1 VTALLVVAALRQ
13 GIARVGGGHKR
24 VEVGGII
31 RQQAGTDHLV
41 VLPQGQ
47 QAQLS
52 SIQIILDIDRGAQ
65 GMELDL
71 IKAIPE
77 RL

>member
-1 VTALLVVAALRQ
+1 
-13 GIARVGGGHKR
+13 
-24 VEVGGII
+24 
-31 RQQAGTDHLV
+31 V

-77 RL
+77 RLGSEALGRKLPERREQGALVPIGHLGFRAGVTDAVQGGQ